1 MAVGRPIKL
10 TPNVARKSVSITAT
24 AGQTTFTPTG
34 GYRINDLAVY
44 RNGVRLVN
52 GKDFTAVDGANV
64 ILQSSAT
71 LDDVL
76 EFGIFDS
83 FNIADAISA
92 NGNQSMGGDLT
103 VGVSTL
109 YSGSTGILSTNTLY
123 AETIGDTRSTV
134 YGDGSNL
141 TGVANTDYIDAASL
155 TVAGIATFNG
165 VGNFDAEVTAAG
177 GVDVTGG
184 VKSAGIVSFTNT
196 TDSTSSTT
204 GAVIISGGVGIAKSL
219 FVGNNVTVG
228 GTVTYQDVTN
238 VDSVGLITAQT
249 GVRVTAGG
257 IKVTAGVT
265 TLGDDVLI
273 GATSNS
279 NTSLDQSLCIGS
291 SSNSRPGVVIRGSST
306 NKGDIS
312 FCDNSGAEGDDGV
325 SEGLVRY
332 DHDGDHMDFHTA
344 DAERVRITSA
354 GYVGINDTTGNSRLS
369 IKGDSDTSD
378 ADCQIRI
385 YDTDS
390 TAGSQIP
397 SLSFWGPSTE
407 IGRIRGTDTTGMRF
421 YTHDGSSLTEKV
433 RIDADGDVGINTDT
447 PRAKFDVRGSSTFG
461 GGQIAEKMAV
471 SASALNSST
480 DINLDEGMV
489 HYRSANLGAAT
500 VKPNITS
507 SVGINTALKIGES
520 IAVTIIT
527 AVNSTS
533 NYVNALTIDHAD
545 VTESWI
551 GGSAPSA
558 GGGSGYDIYA
568 FNILKT
574 ANATYIVIGNH
585 TMTSA

>member
-1 MAVGRPIKL
+1 
-10 TPNVARKSVSITAT
+10 
-24 AGQTTFTPTG
+24 
-34 GYRINDLAVY
+34 
-44 RNGVRLVN
+44 
-52 GKDFTAVDGANV
+52 
-64 ILQSSAT
+64 
-71 LDDVL
+71 
-76 EFGIFDS
+76 
-83 FNIADAISA
+83 
-92 NGNQSMGGDLT
+92 
-103 VGVSTL
+103 
-109 YSGSTGILSTNTLY
+109 
-123 AETIGDTRSTV
+123 
-134 YGDGSNL
+134 
-141 TGVANTDYIDAASL
+141 
-155 TVAGIATFNG
+155 
-165 VGNFDAEVTAAG
+165 
-177 GVDVTGG
+177 
-184 VKSAGIVSFTNT
+184 
-196 TDSTSSTT
+196 
-204 GAVIISGGVGIAKSL
+204 
-219 FVGNNVTVG
+219 
-228 GTVTYQDVTN
+228 TN

-332 DHDGDHMDFHTA
+332 DHDGDYMAFHTA
-344 DAERVRITSA
+344 DAERLRIDSA
-354 GYVGINDTTGNSRLS
+354 GEINTTDDLQIGTTGSNSKELRFADATRVDASCIWVDNSSNSDLLITNDRSSGSVRLATNSSERVRVDSSGNVGINS
-369 IKGDSDTSD
+369 TS
-378 ADCQIRI
+378 
-385 YDTDS
+385 
-390 TAGSQIP
+390 
-397 SLSFWGPSTE
+397 
-407 IGRIRGTDTTGMRF
+407 
-421 YTHDGSSLTEKV
+421 
-433 RIDADGDVGINTDT
+433 

-461 GGQIAEKMAV
+461 GGQISEKIAI

-489 HYRSANLGAAT
+489 HYRSANLGAAS